1 MERMTQK
8 TENGYEI
15 RNDVSLNDAVERLAA
30 FENMYEVL
38 LIEAER
44 AEKKIDQLREQDKTK
59 TVAFRQL
66 FGEKLKLSEMINR
79 VGFWIK

>member
-30 FENMYEVL
+30 FENMYEAL
-38 LIEAER
+38 LIEADR
-44 AEKKIDQLREQDKTK
+44 AEKKIDQLREQDCDIQAAFWRKAE
-59 TVAFRQL
+59 TV
-66 FGEKLKLSEMINR
+66 
-79 VGFWIK
+79 